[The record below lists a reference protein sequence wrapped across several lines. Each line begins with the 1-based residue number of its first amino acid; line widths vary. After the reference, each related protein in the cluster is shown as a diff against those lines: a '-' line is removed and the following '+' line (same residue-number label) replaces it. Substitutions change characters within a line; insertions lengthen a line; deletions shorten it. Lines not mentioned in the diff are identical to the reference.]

1 MQEQEEKLLSV
12 KEFAAAAGV
21 TTQSI
26 YAACKGRLQPFCKQV
41 GKKTIISAKGL
52 QLYESSNNR
61 GLSVFSESNL
71 QADCKPNLQTETA
84 KLQSTLQAEVAKLQ
98 NDLQS
103 CKTILSEREQLLTAY
118 KEEVST
124 LSGSLEHLQ
133 QQLTAKDVQ
142 IAELTSLLQTAQ
154 QSTQAALQAAG
165 QAQIIAY
172 QGQKNVSEGHS
183 DGLIAKILARFKR

>member
-61 GLSVFSESNL
+61 GLSGFSESNL
-71 QADCKPNLQTETA
+71 QADCKPKLQTET
-84 KLQSTLQAEVAKLQ
+84 AKLQ

-172 QGQKNVSEGHS
+172 QGQKKVSEGHS
-183 DGLIAKILARFKR
+183 GGLIAKILARFKR